1 MQSDL
6 QAFLQLDFFKQHG
19 FTRKQC
25 PECGAH
31 FWTVNPEQQR
41 CGDAPCV
48 PYSFIDDPLGDRA
61 YDTSE
66 MREAFLSFFADNDHT
81 RLERYPVVA
90 RWRNDVYLTIASIAD
105 FQPHVTS
112 GEVPP
117 PANPLVI
124 SQPSIRLNDLEE
136 VGRSGRHL
144 TTFEMMGHH
153 AFNNHEQVYWSEETI
168 RLCDAFLQT
177 IGIPTRQVT
186 YKEGEWYGGGNA
198 GACLEVLAAGM
209 EISTLVFM
217 SLERSNEGDIE
228 VNGERYTQ
236 MPLQVVDTGY
246 GLERLV
252 WLTQGSETVYDAI
265 FPDIIKAISDAAATS
280 QPRDIYALAD
290 HTRCLAFML
299 GDGIVPSNAEEGYLA
314 RLIARRALRF
324 IDRLQLDLTLP
335 GIVDLHLDALK
346 KDFPDLAASRDVM
359 HEMLDKETAKYRET
373 LDKGRRLVARYVKE
387 HHSISEDKLIQ
398 FYDTHG
404 VPPDVVKEVAGDAVT
419 VPDDFASRVA
429 ELHSGAQPSGEK
441 ETESQYSTEPRYYE
455 QPYQQTFQATAVW
468 SGTWDGSPAVILD
481 QTLFYP
487 EGGGQATDTGILRQ
501 GDTERRVLHAEKQGD
516 AIVHILDGPLERGS
530 VEGAI
535 DWQRRYDIMRH
546 HTATH
551 LINAAARATL
561 GRHVWQ
567 KGSALDDQEA
577 RLDISHYD
585 RITPEEVRSIEATAN
600 QWVRDAHPVKKHLL
614 PREQAEQRYGMR
626 LYQGGPPAGG
636 TLRIL
641 EVEDVEVEAC
651 GGTHVDNTAEIGCI
665 KITGTE
671 RVQDG
676 VERLKFKAAEQAL
689 DYVHSRDQLLRET
702 ARMLD
707 VSPEV
712 LPQTVERFF
721 TEWKQ
726 LRKQVEELQKQL
738 AKGGGADHEEYRGV
752 QFVEQDNLA
761 PSAIKDITKEGN
773 TVVVSGSATDNKA
786 MLNIASS
793 PDIDIDCSAIAMP
806 SGQTLGGGGG
816 GKRDMAQAGGPHIDK
831 LDEAKKQAISL
842 AKKQIDEQE

>member
-31 FWTVNPEQQR
+31 FWTTNPEQEH

-48 PYSFIDDPLGDRA
+48 PYTFIGDPLGDHPYTA
-61 YDTSE
+61 SE
-66 MREAFLSFFADNDHT
+66 MREAFLTFFEQHGHT

-112 GEVPP
+112 GQVPP

-144 TTFEMMGHH
+144 TMFEMMGHH
-153 AFNNHEQVYWSEETI
+153 AFNNHEQIYWSEKTI
-168 RLCDAFLQT
+168 QLCDQFLQS
-177 IGIPTRQVT
+177 IGVPTEQVT

-217 SLERSNEGDIE
+217 SLQRSDEGSIE
-228 VNGERYTQ
+228 VNGEAYTE

-252 WLTQGSETVYDAI
+252 WLTQGSETVYDAV
-265 FPDIIKAISDAAATS
+265 FPDVITAIHDAVAA
-280 QPRDIYALAD
+280 QNQEDIYALAD

-299 GDGIVPSNAEEGYLA
+299 GDGIVPSNTEEGYLA

-324 IDRLQLDLTLP
+324 IERLQLVMTLDEL
-335 GIVDLHLDALK
+335 VDLHLQQLK
-346 KDFPDLAASRDVM
+346 KDFPDLLMSRDAM
-359 HEMLDKETAKYRET
+359 HAMLDKESEKYEET
-373 LDKGRRLVARYVKE
+373 LDKGRRLVARYVQE
-387 HHSISEDKLIQ
+387 HGAIPEEKLIQ

-404 VPPDVVKEVAGDAVT
+404 VPPDVVKEVAGDAVSI
-419 VPDDFASRVA
+419 PDDFASRVA
-429 ELHSGAQPSGEK
+429 ELHSGSQPADR
-441 ETESQYSTEPRYYE
+441 ETQESRYSTEQLYYE
-455 QPYQQTFQATAVW
+455 QPYQRSFKATVTW
-468 SGTWDGSPAVILD
+468 TGTEDGNPAVILD
-481 QTLFYP
+481 TTLFYP
-487 EGGGQATDTGILRQ
+487 EGGGQASDQGILRQ
-501 GDTERRVLHAEKQGD
+501 DDTERQVLHAHKQGD
-516 AIVHILDGPLERGS
+516 AVIHILDGPLKQGT
-530 VEGAI
+530 VEGTI

-551 LINAAARATL
+551 LINAAARHVL
-561 GRHVWQ
+561 GSHIWQ
-567 KGSALDDQEA
+567 KGSALDDTEA
-577 RLDISHYD
+577 RLDVSHYR
-585 RITPEEVRSIEATAN
+585 RITSDEIRQIEQTAN
-600 QWVRDAHPVKKHLL
+600 AWTRDARPVTKQTR

-626 LYQGGPPAGG
+626 LYQGGPPAGS

-641 EVEDVEVEAC
+641 EIEGVEVEAC

-676 VERLKFKAAEQAL
+676 VERIKFRAAEQAL
-689 DYVHSRDQLLRET
+689 DYLHSRDQLLRET
-702 ARMLD
+702 AGALD

-726 LRKQVEELQKQL
+726 LRKQVEELQKQ
-738 AKGGGADHEEYRGV
+738 AVSSTVEDFHGV
-752 QFVEQDNLA
+752 RIVTQDNLG
-761 PSAIKDITKEGN
+761 SGAIKDITGQGN
-773 TVVVSGSATDNKA
+773 TVVVSK
-786 MLNIASS
+786 NIDDGTAAIHIARS
-793 PDIDIDCSAIAMP
+793 PDIELDCNDIARET
-806 SGQTLGGGGG
+806 GNVLGGGGG
-816 GKRDMAQAGGPHIDK
+816 GKPAVAQAGGPNVDAI
-831 LDEAKKQAISL
+831 DEAFEQAISL
-842 AKKQIDEQE
+842 VKEQLKEKHL

>member
-6 QAFLQLDFFKQHG
+6 QAFLQLDFFKQNG

-25 PECGAH
+25 SECGAH
-31 FWTVNPEQQR
+31 FWTTKSEQHR

-48 PYSFIDDPLGDRA
+48 PYTFIDNPLGDHP
-61 YDTSE
+61 YTTSE
-66 MREAFLSFFADNDHT
+66 MREAFLSFFADHGHT
-81 RLERYPVVA
+81 RLNRYPVVA
-90 RWRNDVYLTIASIAD
+90 RWRSDVYLTIASIAD

-112 GEVPP
+112 GQVPP

-144 TTFEMMGHH
+144 TMFEMMGHH

-168 RLCDAFLQT
+168 RLCDQFLQS
-177 IGIPTRQVT
+177 IGIPTEQVT
-186 YKEGEWYGGGNA
+186 YKEGAWHGGGNA

-217 SLERSNEGDIE
+217 SLQRSDEGSIE
-228 VNGERYTQ
+228 VNGERYTE

-252 WLTQGSETVYDAI
+252 WLTQGSETVYDAV
-265 FPDIIKAISDAAATS
+265 FPDVIETISEAAATM
-280 QPRDIYALAD
+280 QQRDIYALAD

-324 IDRLQLDLTLP
+324 IDRLDLDLSLADV
-335 GIVDLHLDALK
+335 VDLHLDRLAD
-346 KDFPDLAASRDVM
+346 DFPGLASSRERM
-359 HEMLDKETAKYRET
+359 HEMLDKETEKYRET
-373 LDKGRRLVARYVKE
+373 IDKGRRLVARYIQKHDHV
-387 HHSISEDKLIQ
+387 SQDRLIQ

-419 VPDDFASRVA
+419 IPDDFASRVA
-429 ELHSGAQPSGEK
+429 ELHSGVQPASEK
-441 ETESQYSTEPRYYE
+441 ETESQYSTEQRYYD
-455 QPYQQTFQATAVW
+455 QPYQQTFEATIVW
-468 SGTWDGSPAVILD
+468 TGTREGSPAVILD
-481 QTLFYP
+481 ATLFYP
-487 EGGGQATDTGILRQ
+487 EGGGQASDQGILRQ
-501 GDTERRVLHAEKQGD
+501 GDTERRVLHAEKQGE
-516 AIVHILDGPLERGS
+516 AIIHILDGPLDEGS
-530 VEGAI
+530 VEGII

-551 LINAAARATL
+551 LINAAARHAL
-561 GRHVWQ
+561 GSHIWQ
-567 KGSALDDQEA
+567 KGSALDNHEA
-577 RLDISHYD
+577 RLDISHYR
-585 RITPEEVRSIEATAN
+585 RITPDEIRDIEATAN
-600 QWVRDAHPVKKHLL
+600 RWVREARPVDKHRM

-626 LYQGGPPAGG
+626 LYQGGPPAGS

-641 EVEDVEVEAC
+641 QIDDIEVEAC

-676 VERLKFKAAEQAL
+676 VERLKFRAAEQAL
-689 DYVHSRDQLLRET
+689 DYVHQRDQLLRET
-702 ARMLD
+702 ARVLD
-707 VSPEV
+707 VPPDV

-726 LRKQVEELQKQL
+726 LRKQVEELQKQSVGSNVEDFHGVRIVTQDEL
-738 AKGGGADHEEYRGV
+738 SPGAIR
-752 QFVEQDNLA
+752 
-761 PSAIKDITKEGN
+761 DITGQGD
-773 TVVVSGSATDNKA
+773 TVVISKHLDDGAAAIHIARSG
-786 MLNIASS
+786 
-793 PDIDIDCSAIAMP
+793 DIDLDCGVIAREI
-806 SGQTLGGGGG
+806 GDTLGGGGG
-816 GKRDMAQAGGPHIDK
+816 GKPEVAQAGGPNVEA
-831 LDEAKKQAISL
+831 LDDAFEQAL
-842 AKKQIDEQE
+842 TLVKEQLKEKHL

>member
-6 QAFLQLDFFKQHG
+6 QEFLHLDFFQQHG

-31 FWTVNPEQQR
+31 FWTTDPEQER
-41 CGDAPCV
+41 CGDPPCV
-48 PYSFIDDPLGDRA
+48 PYSFIGDSRGDHP
-61 YDTSE
+61 YDLSE
-66 MREAFLSFFADNDHT
+66 MREAFLSFFEENGHT
-81 RLERYPVVA
+81 RLQRYPVVA
-90 RWRNDVYLTIASIAD
+90 RWRSDVYLTIASIAD

-112 GEVPP
+112 GQVPP

-144 TTFEMMGHH
+144 TMFEMMGHH
-153 AFNNHEQVYWSEETI
+153 AFNNDEQVYWSEETI
-168 RLCDAFLQT
+168 RLCNEFLHR
-177 IGIPTRQVT
+177 IGVPTGQVT

-217 SLERSNEGDIE
+217 SLQRSQDGTYEI
-228 VNGERYTQ
+228 NGERYTQ

-265 FPDIIKAISDAAATS
+265 FPDVLAAIRDTSATMRH
-280 QPRDIYALAD
+280 RDIYALAD

-324 IDRLQLDLTLP
+324 IDRLELDMALADV
-335 GIVDLHLDALK
+335 VDLHLQQLAT
-346 KDFPDLAASRDVM
+346 DFPDLAASREAM
-359 HEMLDKETAKYRET
+359 HAMLDKETAKYDET
-373 LDKGRRLVARYVKE
+373 LDKGRRLVTRYVAE
-387 HHSISEDKLIQ
+387 HDRVPEDTLIQ

-419 VPDDFASRVA
+419 IPDDFASRVA
-429 ELHSGAQPSGEK
+429 ELHTSAQPATK
-441 ETESQYSTEPRYYE
+441 EAEESPYTTQPLYYE
-455 QPYQQTFQATAVW
+455 QPYRQTFEAAIVW
-468 SGTWDGSPAVILD
+468 SGTVDDSPAVILD
-481 QTLFYP
+481 KTLFYP
-487 EGGGQATDTGILRQ
+487 EGGGQASDTGTLRQ
-501 GDTERRVLHAEKQGD
+501 GDEERRVTRAEKQGD
-516 AIVHILDGPLERGS
+516 AIVHVLDGPLKKGS

-535 DWQRRYDIMRH
+535 DWQRRYDMMRH

-551 LINAAARATL
+551 LINAAARAVL
-561 GRHVWQ
+561 GGHIWQ
-567 KGSALDDQEA
+567 KGSQLDDQEA
-577 RLDISHYD
+577 RLDMSHYQ
-585 RITPEEVRSIEATAN
+585 RITPEELRSIEATAN
-600 QWVRDAHPVKKHLL
+600 EWVREARPVTKQQM
-614 PREQAEQRYGMR
+614 PREQAEQQYGMR

-641 EVEDVEVEAC
+641 EIQGVEVEAC

-689 DYVHSRDQLLRET
+689 DYVHSRDALLRET
-702 ARMLD
+702 AGVLD

-726 LRKQVEELQKQL
+726 LRKQVEELQKQSVSSNVE
-738 AKGGGADHEEYRGV
+738 DFHGV
-752 QFVEQDNLA
+752 RIITQDNLGMG
-761 PSAIKDITKEGN
+761 AIRDITGQGN
-773 TVVVSGSATDNKA
+773 TVVVSKRIDDGTATIH
-786 MLNIASS
+786 IARS
-793 PDIDIDCSAIAMP
+793 PDINIDCSATVREIGDA
-806 SGQTLGGGGG
+806 LGGGGG
-816 GKRDMAQAGGPHIDK
+816 GKPEVAQAGGPNIDA
-831 LDEAKKQAISL
+831 LDEAFEQAIAL
-842 AKKQIDEQE
+842 IKEQLKEKHL